1 MGKQVNVQTAAPV
14 WIVAVDDDGGDGW
27 LKGFRM
33 YADGAPE
40 IACTTHAQRSGYRD
54 AMNADAACQ
63 VIDVMAANGKGDTEF
78 DVFLSS
84 IEDDHYWIRTGCS

>member
-14 WIVAVDDDGGDGW
+14 WIVDDDGGDGW

-63 VIDVMAANGKGDTEF
+63 VIDVMAANGKGDAEF

-84 IEDDHYWIRTGCS
+84 IEDDYEDIRRGYP

>member
-1 MGKQVNVQTAAPV
+1 MGKQVDTQTVAPV
-14 WIVAVDDDGGDGW
+14 WIVAVDDDGADGW

-63 VIDVMAANGKGDTEF
+63 VIDVMAANGKGDAEF

-84 IEDDHYWIRTGCS
+84 IEDDHYWIRTGC